1 MWLLKNTELG
11 GRHIGPTVA
20 ERVRAGIWLF
30 TQIYGGPFSEQIH
43 KAVFTIILHSKNVNS
58 LMEIFR

>member
-1 MWLLKNTELG
+1 MQVQQGGRREMWLLKNTELG

-30 TQIYGGPFSEQIH
+30 TQIYGRPIQ
-43 KAVFTIILHSKNVNS
+43 
-58 LMEIFR
+58 